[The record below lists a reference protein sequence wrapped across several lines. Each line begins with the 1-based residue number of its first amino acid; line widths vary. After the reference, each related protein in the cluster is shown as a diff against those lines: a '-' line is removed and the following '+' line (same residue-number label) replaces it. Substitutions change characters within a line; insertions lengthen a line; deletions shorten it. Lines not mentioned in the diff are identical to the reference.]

1 MFCAGLSVR
10 YQEIYNK
17 SVENDMMA
25 KETIYN
31 HSERFEDLL
40 YAQYGNQTSE
50 QYRNRVLD
58 LYSCILKTP
67 ILHHIQD
74 LFEHVIQSPSKLIK
88 QKVSEEQLIRMPA
101 LEWTQEQKENEET
114 MYFLFHLKIKQT
126 SDFSYTK
133 AARPCPEC
141 GEDLYMKILRGNISS
156 GLKGE
161 IWGSK
166 DTPILVIEYKCMKC
180 HYISV
185 EEE

>member
-25 KETIYN
+25 KESIYN

-40 YAQYGNQTSE
+40 YAQYGNKTSE

-74 LFEHVIQSPSKLIK
+74 LFEHVILSPSKLIK
-88 QKVSEEQLIRMPA
+88 
-101 LEWTQEQKENEET
+101 
-114 MYFLFHLKIKQT
+114 
-126 SDFSYTK
+126 
-133 AARPCPEC
+133 
-141 GEDLYMKILRGNISS
+141 
-156 GLKGE
+156 
-161 IWGSK
+161 
-166 DTPILVIEYKCMKC
+166 
-180 HYISV
+180 
-185 EEE
+185 

>member
-1 MFCAGLSVR
+1 M
-10 YQEIYNK
+10 
-17 SVENDMMA
+17 
-25 KETIYN
+25 
-31 HSERFEDLL
+31 
-40 YAQYGNQTSE
+40 
-50 QYRNRVLD
+50 
-58 LYSCILKTP
+58 
-67 ILHHIQD
+67 
-74 LFEHVIQSPSKLIK
+74 
-88 QKVSEEQLIRMPA
+88 RMPA

-185 EEE
+185 EEEWNELLCLYINKTTRNNKRTKHFEYKKQSHESNLEEEIDIRTSIVHPEVGGVHSIKETASSTQT